1 MKREELDELS
11 AVIDNEATHQVM
23 VQVSRRISQDAE
35 LRGTLIRYQMISD
48 CLRGEE
54 IDPRSEELVMAVSR
68 RLEQEPTLLAPGKGT
83 TRSRWVQPLAGA
95 AIAAS
100 VAAAAVMLAPQFI
113 NPGVDGQRDAGR
125 EEFRVVA
132 EPLSKV
138 RALPAMATSR
148 QEMHW
153 KSLEEP
159 HEPRLDRYLEQ
170 HSHYATQNGLQRM
183 IPYATL
189 VSYGGFPRA
198 QGE

>member
-11 AVIDNEATHQVM
+11 AVIDNEAAHQVM
-23 VQVSRRISQDAE
+23 VRVSRRISRDAE
-35 LRGTLIRYQMISD
+35 LRGTLIRYQMIGD

-68 RLEQEPTLLAPGKGT
+68 RLEQEPTLLAPGKNSS
-83 TRSRWVQPLAGA
+83 RSRWVQPLAGA

-100 VAAAAVMLAPQFI
+100 VAAAAVILAPQLI
-113 NPGVDGQRDAGR
+113 NPRGDGRQDAGR

-132 EPLSKV
+132 EPLGRV
-138 RALPAMATSR
+138 QALPAVAAR

-159 HEPRLDRYLEQ
+159 HEPRLERYLEQ
-170 HSHYATQNGLQRM
+170 HSRYATQNGLQRM

-189 VSYGGFPRA
+189 VGYGGFSRI